1 MARKNIFGIQETGA
15 AAKPAAEEAD
25 TDIRPL
31 ANFEKRPKR
40 ASPVGA
46 LSQSLGGINEKAQRA
61 ADLER
66 QLAQGQTIVD
76 LDPALVDSSF
86 VPDRLGVAEEE
97 QQRLVT
103 QIREHGQ
110 QVPILVRPH
119 PEAEGRYQVAYGH
132 RRLAAVRELG
142 LKARAVVR
150 DLTDEQLV
158 VSQGQENN
166 ARTDLSF
173 VERSFFAHRLEER
186 GFSRD
191 VIMASL
197 GVDKAALSRM
207 IALVERLPVPVI
219 EAIGPAPGFGR
230 TRWAEMADLLGEASK
245 KAKALKLV
253 ATPAFLEKNSDDRFD
268 YLFDQLRKAK
278 DKPRTAVWRKQDG
291 AKAVRISETDERL
304 SLIFDKAT
312 AADFGAYVE
321 SRLDALYAAFER
333 EKHTGD

>member
-1 MARKNIFGIQETGA
+1 
-15 AAKPAAEEAD
+15 
-25 TDIRPL
+25 
-31 ANFEKRPKR
+31 
-40 ASPVGA
+40 
-46 LSQSLGGINEKAQRA
+46 
-61 ADLER
+61 
-66 QLAQGQTIVD
+66 
-76 LDPALVDSSF
+76 
-86 VPDRLGVAEEE
+86 
-97 QQRLVT
+97 
-103 QIREHGQ
+103 
-110 QVPILVRPH
+110 
-119 PEAEGRYQVAYGH
+119 
-132 RRLAAVRELG
+132 
-142 LKARAVVR
+142 
-150 DLTDEQLV
+150 
-158 VSQGQENN
+158 
-166 ARTDLSF
+166 
-173 VERSFFAHRLEER
+173 
-186 GFSRD
+186 
-191 VIMASL
+191 
-197 GVDKAALSRM
+197 RM

-333 EKHTGD
+333 EKH